1 MTSGLSR
8 YNAAN
13 RERAQLGLLPIMATR
28 NWRILM
34 KAVLFTI
41 IGGVVGLIG
50 GTYIRIL
57 VTDLVVAPLI
67 VPLVHP
73 SAQTYGDAPI
83 ISVVG
88 ALIMLTSTVVG
99 GGFGYHLGTKKG

>member
-1 MTSGLSR
+1 
-8 YNAAN
+8 
-13 RERAQLGLLPIMATR
+13 
-28 NWRILM
+28 M

-57 VTDLVVAPLI
+57 VTDLVIAPLI

-73 SAQTYGDAPI
+73 SAQRDERYRLYVPKAIFGGQDYPER
-83 ISVVG
+83 ISLAVE
-88 ALIMLTSTVVG
+88 
-99 GGFGYHLGTKKG
+99 

>member
-1 MTSGLSR
+1 
-8 YNAAN
+8 
-13 RERAQLGLLPIMATR
+13 MATR

-57 VTDLVVAPLI
+57 VTDLVIAPLI
-67 VPLVHP
+67 VPLVYP

>member
-8 YNAAN
+8 YNASN

-57 VTDLVVAPLI
+57 VADLVIAPLI